1 MLGYI
6 VRRILQLI
14 PVLIGISFI
23 TFTLSFIVPGDP
35 VRAIMGQRSDREIE
49 LRIRQRFGLDK
60 PWYVQYFLWVR
71 NLVRN
76 PGDLP
81 EFNLQT
87 GPADGSRLFDL
98 KFSRNT
104 LLATEG
110 SIRPVVNEPYQRNVL
125 AELAEPG
132 CQPPEPGR
140 FTGGMS
146 MTFAGIE
153 QTRAGSFALLKD
165 FQGQQTKYP
174 VDSSTE
180 VWSDGETGGIDTA
193 RPGQNYLAWLR
204 PEGFQTNREFTALFD
219 LAERTVIDGMFDDVS
234 SDQADVRQL
243 ESPTARTIVSKE
255 HRGERWFFTLDEGNG
270 NSEQFEMLPNALL
283 MLGGNRARVGD
294 FQPGMRVNV
303 ALTTK
308 QETTLRAVYD
318 SQSANLSEVAAA
330 REKHPQSAFLTGR
343 VSEVLLTPAVWFDF
357 GRSYH
362 QQREVRDI
370 IRDSFKN
377 TAYLSTV
384 AMLIAILV
392 GITAGIVSAVKPY
405 SALDY
410 FTMTAA
416 LIGVSMPVFWLGL
429 MLILLFQGEL
439 NWVSGVGYG
448 VVHWLPVNLGLF
460 IFHIPWHQQVI
471 LPAITLGT
479 VPMAIIA
486 RMTRSSML
494 EVLNLDYIRTA
505 RAKGLSEWAVIMRHA
520 LKNALIPII
529 TVIGVDFALLLAGAV
544 LTETVFSWPGMGR
557 EIVDAI
563 EFRDFPVVMAGV
575 VLFAFV
581 FVMVNLVVDI
591 LYAYVDPRIRYQ

>member
-1 MLGYI
+1 
-6 VRRILQLI
+6 
-14 PVLIGISFI
+14 
-23 TFTLSFIVPGDP
+23 
-35 VRAIMGQRSDREIE
+35 
-49 LRIRQRFGLDK
+49 
-60 PWYVQYFLWVR
+60 
-71 NLVRN
+71 
-76 PGDLP
+76 
-81 EFNLQT
+81 
-87 GPADGSRLFDL
+87 
-98 KFSRNT
+98 
-104 LLATEG
+104 
-110 SIRPVVNEPYQRNVL
+110 
-125 AELAEPG
+125 
-132 CQPPEPGR
+132 
-140 FTGGMS
+140 